1 LAASPGSGWWAAHA
15 VAATGVPNATSAAP
29 ARIVWRRS
37 MHTPFPVGT
46 ANGGSPRA
54 KAVRCVQRMTGA
66 LGNVA
71 AMIRISSTRNPRI
84 LAALELAKSRERER
98 RGEFAVEGAREIG
111 RALAAGLAP
120 VEAFWTPSL
129 SAGAAAVVDA
139 LRAVPGIR
147 TAEVTQGVFD
157 RLVVRDGADGVYVVF
172 ARPPALALA
181 DLALPA
187 APLLLAVQGV
197 EKPGNLGALL
207 RVADG
212 AGVDAVVALDGTADP
227 TNPNLIR
234 ASLGT
239 VFALP
244 LVGASSADFRAW
256 AGDNGIA
263 VYAAAL
269 ADRAVPYAAADY
281 AGGAAIL
288 LGSEARG
295 LDAYWLDAAD
305 RVVRI
310 PMAGVADSLNVATAG
325 AVLLYEA
332 VRQRSA
338 RQRSARPEQG

>member
-1 LAASPGSGWWAAHA
+1 
-15 VAATGVPNATSAAP
+15 
-29 ARIVWRRS
+29 
-37 MHTPFPVGT
+37 
-46 ANGGSPRA
+46 
-54 KAVRCVQRMTGA
+54 
-66 LGNVA
+66 
-71 AMIRISSTRNPRI
+71 MIRISSTRNPRI
-84 LAALELAKSRERER
+84 LAALELAKPRERER

-111 RALAAGLAP
+111 RALAAGLVP
-120 VEAFWTPSL
+120 VEAFWTPAPS
-129 SAGAAAVVDA
+129 AAAAEVVES
-139 LRAVPGIR
+139 LGAVPGLR
-147 TAEVTQGVFD
+147 VAEVTQAVFD

-172 ARPPALALA
+172 ARPPVLGLAGLE
-181 DLALPA
+181 LPA

-212 AGVDAVVALDGTADP
+212 AGVDAVVALDGGADP

-256 AGDNGIA
+256 TGEHGIG

-269 ADRAVPYAAADY
+269 ADRAVPYPQADY
-281 AGGAAIL
+281 RGGAAVL
-288 LGSEARG
+288 LGSEAHG

-305 RVVRI
+305 RLVRI

-332 VRQRSA
+332 VRQRGG
-338 RQRSARPEQG
+338 SARPRGRRVRSAGPEQG